1 MGSGEKKD
9 KPDVQDVGQISS
21 IFGLC
26 KRLLPD
32 PKMFF
37 AYSSDRTLEFQKPTL
52 ERLNALTLFT
62 IGNSQVHC
70 FLPIQ
75 RQRVRKV
82 KASIDTSSED
92 QERDLKSKVFI

>member
-21 IFGLC
+21 FFGLC

-37 AYSSDRTLEFQKPTL
+37 AYSSGRTLEFRKSTL
-52 ERLNALTLFT
+52 ERLNALTL
-62 IGNSQVHC
+62 SQSAT
-70 FLPIQ
+70 LI
-75 RQRVRKV
+75 
-82 KASIDTSSED
+82 TSFED
-92 QERDLKSKVFI
+92 QERDLKCKVFI